1 MPRRDITKLAKTREA
16 FNNLISGK
24 RNPDTSLQ
32 SAPKRSKSS
41 LSNWRN
47 SPINLDGNYFYIIFF
62 FIRVINILIFLIN
75 DLDDDDVED
84 SEASNVQMLKK
95 IIRQNS
101 EMNVKL
107 DSMLARQK
115 AIEDRFA
122 RMEVGYNDK
131 HAEKGFTKVI
141 IFKLYYYLLYCY
153 FIINFLIYL
162 DYR

>member
-1 MPRRDITKLAKTREA
+1 MPRRDATKLAKTLES

-32 SAPKRSKSS
+32 SAPKRSRSS
-41 LSNWRN
+41 LSSWR
-47 SPINLDGNYFYIIFF
+47 STPINLDGNYFYIIFF
-62 FIRVINILIFLIN
+62 YIEVINILIFLIN
-75 DLDDDDVED
+75 DLDDDAEERD
-84 SEASNVQMLKK
+84 SNTEMLKK
-95 IIRQNS
+95 IIKQNS

-107 DSMLARQK
+107 DSLLARQK

-122 RMEVGYNDK
+122 RMEVGHKD
-131 HAEKGFTKVI
+131 EKEFIKVI

>member
-1 MPRRDITKLAKTREA
+1 MPRRDATKLAKTLES

-24 RNPDTSLQ
+24 RNPDTPLQ
-32 SAPKRSKSS
+32 SAPKRSRSS
-41 LSNWRN
+41 LSSWR
-47 SPINLDGNYFYIIFF
+47 STPINLDGNYFYIIFF
-62 FIRVINILIFLIN
+62 YIEVINILIFLIN
-75 DLDDDDVED
+75 DLDDDAEERD
-84 SEASNVQMLKK
+84 SNAEMLKK
-95 IIRQNS
+95 IIKQNS

-107 DSMLARQK
+107 DSLLARQK

-122 RMEVGYNDK
+122 RMEVGHKD
-131 HAEKGFTKVI
+131 EKEFIKVI